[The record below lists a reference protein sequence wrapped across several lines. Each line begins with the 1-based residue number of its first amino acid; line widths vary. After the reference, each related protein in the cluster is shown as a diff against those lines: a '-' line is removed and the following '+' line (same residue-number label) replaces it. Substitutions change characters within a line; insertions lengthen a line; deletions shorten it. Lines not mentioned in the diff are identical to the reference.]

1 MANIVIVEDDAAIAE
16 MLVFHLQDM
25 GHQVHH
31 IADGLQAQHDLLN
44 HTNYQLVVL
53 DVMLPNYSGLDLCR
67 ELRQQ
72 HAAIPIIMLTSL
84 DSEIDRVLGLEFG
97 ADDYVTKPFSMREFQ
112 ARVKA
117 LLRRSQLSSSV
128 EPPAADEPTMSETL
142 SFDELVIHIAQRDVY
157 LAGKALDLT
166 AKEFD
171 LLVYLAR
178 HTGKVF
184 SRAQLLNEVWDYH
197 YNGYEHTVNTH
208 INRLRNKLKRADS
221 KPDFIQTAWGVGYK
235 FSNG

>member
-25 GHQVHH
+25 GYRVHH
-31 IADGLQAQHDLLN
+31 IADGLQAQDYLLN
-44 HTNYQLVVL
+44 NTHYQLAVL

-72 HAAIPIIMLTSL
+72 RADIPIMMLTSL

-117 LLRRSQLSSSV
+117 LLRRSQLSPLLNQKTAHESASLEV
-128 EPPAADEPTMSETL
+128 MTFE
-142 SFDELVIHIAQRDVY
+142 ELVIHIAQRDVY
-157 LAGKALDLT
+157 LADKLIDLT

-178 HTGKVF
+178 HAGKVF
-184 SRAQLLNEVWDYH
+184 SRAQLLDEVWDYH

-208 INRLRNKLKRADS
+208 INRLRNKLKRAEA